1 MKKKNKIK
9 KKKNELK
16 KLIKIFIWTGVIDLL
31 DIFWLIIIIVVAP
44 IEATI
49 AHKKPK
55 IFKLLNEGPNTKKRP
70 TKVDKKRILILLDI
84 FSLSIII
91 EKNKTNKGYVQKIN
105 IAKLTSIYL
114 TDNNNPEVKNID
126 PTVIN
131 KKSKRLFL

>member
-1 MKKKNKIK
+1 MKV
-9 KKKNELK
+9 
-16 KLIKIFIWTGVIDLL
+16 LIQ
-31 DIFWLIIIIVVAP
+31 
-44 IEATI
+44 
-49 AHKKPK
+49 
-55 IFKLLNEGPNTKKRP
+55 KKRP

-105 IAKLTSIYL
+105 IAKLTSIYF

-126 PTVIN
+126 PAVIN